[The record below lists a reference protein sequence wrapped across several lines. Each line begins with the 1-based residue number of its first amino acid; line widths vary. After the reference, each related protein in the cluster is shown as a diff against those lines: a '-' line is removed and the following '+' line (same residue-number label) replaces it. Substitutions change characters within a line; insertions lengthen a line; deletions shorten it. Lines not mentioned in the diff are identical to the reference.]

1 MTKSMISFDF
11 VSPEKLLFNDEV
23 GMIIVPGKD
32 GDIGVLPGHSKLL
45 SSLRSGRVMVY
56 GEGKQL
62 LKSFFVSGGFVEV
75 NPDKCILLAEEVFE
89 MSELDKSAIEQQI
102 QELKNE
108 TSDKSKQ
115 QYLIAKSKIISGNV
129 DSTHMRTMKE
139 RDMKDSFIQ
148 FWQNHSEAIVALGYN
163 LILAIVILVASSLI
177 ARAVRK
183 AIQDTNS
190 KLKKVDAT
198 LIPIF
203 STVASYA
210 VYVIGGVFILDIFGV
225 NTASLIALVGAA
237 GLAVGLALK
246 DTLSNIAAGIMLL
259 ILRPFKSGDF
269 IEFGSTQ
276 GTVKEIN
283 LFTTVLETIDG
294 LYIAS
299 PNSVLWGNN
308 IKNFTRNGKRRMDIV
323 VGISYSDS
331 IDDAFKILQGVAENE
346 SRLMTDPAPQVM
358 VASMADSAVN
368 IQLRAWATNENY
380 WSAYWDLNKQVKEA
394 IEAAGLTIPFPQRTL
409 HIIENSSSK

>member
-1 MTKSMISFDF
+1 
-11 VSPEKLLFNDEV
+11 
-23 GMIIVPGKD
+23 
-32 GDIGVLPGHSKLL
+32 
-45 SSLRSGRVMVY
+45 
-56 GEGKQL
+56 
-62 LKSFFVSGGFVEV
+62 
-75 NPDKCILLAEEVFE
+75 
-89 MSELDKSAIEQQI
+89 
-102 QELKNE
+102 
-108 TSDKSKQ
+108 
-115 QYLIAKSKIISGNV
+115 
-129 DSTHMRTMKE
+129 MKE
-139 RDMKDSFIQ
+139 RDMKDSLIQ
-148 FWQNHSEAIVALGYN
+148 FWQNHSETIVALDYN

-183 AIQDTNS
+183 AIQNS
-190 KLKKVDAT
+190 NAKFNKVDAT

-259 ILRPFKSGDF
+259 ILRPFKAGDF

-331 IDDAFKILQGVAENE
+331 IDDGLKILQAVAANE
-346 SRLMTDPAPQVM
+346 SRLMTEPAPQVM

-368 IQLRAWATNENY
+368 IQLRAWSTNENY

-394 IEAAGLTIPFPQRTL
+394 VEAAGLTIPFPQRTL
-409 HIIENSSSK
+409 HLVSEQRLSSSKDKS